1 MCKPLDRET
10 HMDFFFCYGTSC
22 KPGVRHGYPF
32 FLWQTIKN
40 KYFTYGGN
48 FFIMETKQGVSDK
61 SK

>member
-1 MCKPLDRET
+1 
-10 HMDFFFCYGTSC
+10 MDFFFCYGTSC
-22 KPGVRHGYPF
+22 KPEVRHGYPF
-32 FLWQTIKN
+32 FVWQTIKN